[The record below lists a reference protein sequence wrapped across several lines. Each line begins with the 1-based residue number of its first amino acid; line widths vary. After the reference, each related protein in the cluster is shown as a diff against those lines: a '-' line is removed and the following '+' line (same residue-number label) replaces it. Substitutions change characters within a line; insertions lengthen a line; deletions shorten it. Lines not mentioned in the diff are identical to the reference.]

1 MTRNVHRPSYAALA
15 LFAAAAVPAFSQSTT
30 ATITNNVYVQHN
42 LVSDIPGMADF
53 TDAHLVNPWGLSE
66 STGSPFW
73 ISNQGSATSTIYN
86 GSGVASTTVVAIPSG
101 ATKQS
106 LTGPTGQVQNSS
118 TGFLLSNG
126 KAASFIFATQD
137 GTISAWNGGSV
148 ATVLVDNSS
157 AGAVY
162 TGLALYAAGPNLY
175 AANFNSGKIEVFD
188 TNFHATT
195 VSGGFTDPNLP
206 SGYAPYNIQNLGGK
220 LYVTY
225 ALQNTNKNEPISAAG
240 NGLVDVFDTSGN
252 VLQRLVSNGPLN
264 APWGVAIAP
273 STFGAFGGALLV
285 GNFGDG
291 TINAF
296 NLTTGSSLGAL
307 QNQSGSPIANSGLWA
322 LTFGNGKSGG
332 DPNTLYFT
340 AGIQGQVHGLLASIA
355 PPAAVSSL
363 SNGASGLAAA
373 SIAPGEVVLLNGGT
387 IGPSP
392 LVDGNLPTSG
402 NSMATTLSTTTV
414 TFNGTPAPILFASAS
429 QTAVVVPYEVAG
441 SATANVVVAYRGQT
455 TSAFSIPV
463 AASAPGLFTS
473 AENGSGEVVAFNQD
487 GTVNGTSNPAA
498 RGSVVVLYATG
509 DGVEDPAGQDGV
521 ISGDIIRT
529 PMLTISATIGGQ
541 TAPVVFAGSAPGLLA
556 GVLQVEVTAPAAAAT
571 GAVPVV
577 LTIGAASSSQQSA
590 TIVLK

>member
-1 MTRNVHRPSYAALA
+1 MTRKVLSASYAAFA
-15 LFAAAAVPAFSQSTT
+15 LSAIGVLPSFSQGTTTTSTT
-30 ATITNNVYVQHN
+30 NVYLQHN

-53 TDAHLVNPWGLSE
+53 TDAHLVNPWGISE

-73 ISNQGSATSTIYN
+73 ISNQGSATATLYN
-86 GSGVASTTVVAIPSG
+86 GSGVASATVVTVPSG

-118 TGFLLSNG
+118 TGFVLSNA
-126 KAASFIFATQD
+126 KAASFIFATED

-148 ATVLVDNSS
+148 ATIMLDNSS

-162 TGLALYAAGPNLY
+162 TGLAINAAGPNLY
-175 AANFNSGKIEVFD
+175 AANFNSGKIDVFD
-188 TNFHATT
+188 TNFHAST

-206 SGYAPYNIQNLGGK
+206 SGYAPYNIWNLGGK
-220 LYVTY
+220 LYVAY
-225 ALQNTNKNEPISAAG
+225 ASQNANQNQPVRAAG
-240 NGLVDVFDTSGN
+240 NGLVDVFDTNGN
-252 VLQRLVSNGPLN
+252 LLQRLVSNGPLN
-264 APWGVAIAP
+264 APWGIAIAP
-273 STFGAFGGALLV
+273 ATFGAFGGALLV

-307 QNQSGSPIANSGLWA
+307 QSQTGSTIAISDLWA
-322 LTFGNGKSGG
+322 LIFGNGKNGG

-340 AGIQGQVHGLLASIA
+340 AGIQGQLHGLFGSIA

-363 SNGASGLAAA
+363 SNGASGLAAS
-373 SIAPGEVVLLNGGT
+373 SIAPGEVVLVNGGT
-387 IGPSP
+387 VGPSP
-392 LVDGNLPTSG
+392 TVDGTMPTSG
-402 NSMATTLSTTTV
+402 SMATTLSTTTV
-414 TFNGTPAPILFASAS
+414 TFNGAAAPILFASAS

-441 SATANVVVAYRGQT
+441 STTASVVVAYRGQAT
-455 TSAFSIPV
+455 AAFSIPV

-473 AENGSGEVVAFNQD
+473 AENGSVEVVALNQD
-487 GTVNGTSNPAA
+487 GTVNGAANAAA
-498 RGSVVVLYATG
+498 RGSVAVLYATG

-521 ISGDIIRT
+521 INGDIIHA
-529 PMLTISATIGGQ
+529 PVLSVSVTIGGQ
-541 TAPVVFAGSAPGLLA
+541 TAQVLFAGSAPGLLA
-556 GVLQVEVTAPAAAAT
+556 GVLQVEVIVPTAAAA

>member
-1 MTRNVHRPSYAALA
+1 
-15 LFAAAAVPAFSQSTT
+15 
-30 ATITNNVYVQHN
+30 VYLQHN

-53 TDAHLVNPWGLSE
+53 TDAHLVNPWGISE

-73 ISNQGSATSTIYN
+73 ISNQGSATATLYN
-86 GSGVASTTVVAIPSG
+86 GSGVASATVVTVPSG

-118 TGFLLSNG
+118 TGFVLSNA
-126 KAASFIFATQD
+126 KAASFIFATED

-148 ATVLVDNSS
+148 ATIMLDNSS

-162 TGLALYAAGPNLY
+162 TGLAINAAGPNLY
-175 AANFNSGKIEVFD
+175 AANFNSGKIDVFD
-188 TNFHATT
+188 TNFHAST

-206 SGYAPYNIQNLGGK
+206 SGYAPYNIWNLGGK
-220 LYVTY
+220 LYVAY
-225 ALQNTNKNEPISAAG
+225 ASQNANQNQPVRAAG
-240 NGLVDVFDTSGN
+240 NGLVDVFDTNGN
-252 VLQRLVSNGPLN
+252 LLQRLVSNGPLN
-264 APWGVAIAP
+264 APWGIAIAP
-273 STFGAFGGALLV
+273 ATFGAFGGALLV

-307 QNQSGSPIANSGLWA
+307 QSQTGSPIAISDLWA
-322 LTFGNGKSGG
+322 LIFGNGKNGG

-340 AGIQGQVHGLLASIA
+340 AGIQGQLHGLFGSIA

-363 SNGASGLAAA
+363 SNGASGLAAS
-373 SIAPGEVVLLNGGT
+373 SIAPGEVVLVNGGT
-387 IGPSP
+387 VGPSP
-392 LVDGNLPTSG
+392 TVDGTMPTSG
-402 NSMATTLSTTTV
+402 SMATTLSTTTV
-414 TFNGTPAPILFASAS
+414 TFNGAAAPILFASAS

-441 SATANVVVAYRGQT
+441 STTASVVVAYRGQAT
-455 TSAFSIPV
+455 AAFSIPV

-473 AENGSGEVVAFNQD
+473 AENGSGEVVALNQD
-487 GTVNGTSNPAA
+487 GTVNGAANAAA
-498 RGSVVVLYATG
+498 RGSVAVLYATG

-521 ISGDIIRT
+521 INGDIIHA
-529 PMLTISATIGGQ
+529 PVLSVSVTIGGQ
-541 TAPVVFAGSAPGLLA
+541 TAQVLFAGSAPGLLA
-556 GVLQVEVTAPAAAAT
+556 GVLQVEVIVPTAAAA